1 MGKREAKDMD
11 MELSFFFFSFKW
23 YVILWGWLALQI
35 VLLQIEIVLKLF
47 KSTISYSSSV
57 SEKKLLCDNKLTGT
71 LLNHLIQLFDEF
83 CALITYNHERLCIH
97 QRNNF
102 LMSVFIL
109 LVEFIMLLFCCY
121 LHFHLIQGVH
131 LSNLFPHRMPFRK
144 TFHVL
149 YKCSTFTSLP
159 PPWQ

>member
-1 MGKREAKDMD
+1 M
-11 MELSFFFFSFKW
+11 
-23 YVILWGWLALQI
+23 
-35 VLLQIEIVLKLF
+35 LLQIRIVLKLV
-47 KSTISYSSSV
+47 KSTILYSSSV

-83 CALITYNHERLCIH
+83 HALITYNHERLYIH

-109 LVEFIMLLFCCY
+109 LVELIMLLFCYY
-121 LHFHLIQGVH
+121 LHFRLIQGVH

-144 TFHVL
+144 IFQVL
-149 YKCSTFTSLP
+149 YKCSTFTSP
-159 PPWQ
+159 PPPHQ